1 MKNPLIFTFLRNKNN
16 KKLVDKTKEITN
28 NVVELLLQI
37 IENLNYEA
45 ALLLEEKKKKE
56 NDMPK
61 Q

>member
-1 MKNPLIFTFLRNKNN
+1 MVEKPTNFYFFNN

-45 ALLLEEKKKKE
+45 ALLLEGKKKKE